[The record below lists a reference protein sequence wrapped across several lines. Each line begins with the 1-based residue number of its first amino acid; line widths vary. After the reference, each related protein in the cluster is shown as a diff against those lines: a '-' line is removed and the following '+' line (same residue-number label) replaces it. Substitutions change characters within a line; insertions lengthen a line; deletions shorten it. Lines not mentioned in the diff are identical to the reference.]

1 MNPLND
7 VDLRVLAKYGEHRGA
22 RILADYP
29 EVRLVLFSLQDG
41 QKVSGRGEPRVH
53 LLAIDGEGELWGG
66 DRSVGAHAG
75 TMLACD
81 TGEPHGASASDGRFL
96 VLGIITP
103 NPSAP

>member
-1 MNPLND
+1 MNLPD
-7 VDLRVLAKYGEHRGA
+7 GVDLRSLADYGERRGA
-22 RILADYP
+22 RILADDP
-29 EVRLVLFSLQDG
+29 EVRLVLFSLQNG

-66 DRSVGAHAG
+66 DRRIQAGTG

-81 TGEPHGASASDGRFL
+81 TGEPHGATAGDGRFL

-103 NPSAP
+103 NPAA